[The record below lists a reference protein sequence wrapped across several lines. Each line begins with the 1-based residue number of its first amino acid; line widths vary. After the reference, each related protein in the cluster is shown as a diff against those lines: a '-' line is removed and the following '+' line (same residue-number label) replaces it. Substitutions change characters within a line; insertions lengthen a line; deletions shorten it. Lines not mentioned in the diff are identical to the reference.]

1 MLQSEIPIWRSL
13 LYVPANNEKFWSKAH
28 QRRADAIVLDLEDS
42 VPQKEKDQARK
53 NLENSIPHVAQN
65 GADVLVRINRPLQM
79 TVEDIAACVAAGAN
93 GLMIAKTQ
101 SADHVRLLSEYVRE
115 CELRSSRTANCV
127 QFYLQIETASALMQA
142 DDIARSDPRVVGL
155 AIGSEDLAMD
165 VEVVPSEDFLLYPK
179 SHAILAAISANV
191 IPYGLVGT
199 VADYKDLE
207 HVRRLAQKSKRLG
220 AKGATC
226 VHPSVVPILNEV
238 FTPSAEEISHAE
250 KVVAANEAAEAQGLG
265 AFELDGKMIDVPI
278 VDRARKLLAFA
289 RKLATQTNTEL

>member
-1 MLQSEIPIWRSL
+1 MPPSEPPVWRSL

-28 QRRADAIVLDLEDS
+28 LRNADAIVLDLEDS
-42 VPQKEKDQARK
+42 VPLKEKDQARLILNK
-53 NLENSIPHVAQN
+53 SIPHVSQN
-65 GADVLVRINRPLQM
+65 GADVLIRINRPLQM
-79 TVEDIAACVAAGAN
+79 TVEDISASVAAGAN

-115 CELRSSRTANCV
+115 CELQSNRPPNSV
-127 QFYLQIETASALMQA
+127 QFYLQIETASALMDV

-165 VEVVPSEDFLLYPK
+165 VEVVPSEEFLLYPK
-179 SHAILAAISANV
+179 SHAILAAIAANV
-191 IPYGLVGT
+191 TPYGLVGT

-207 HVRRLAQKSKRLG
+207 HVRQLAQKSKSLG
-220 AKGATC
+220 TKGATC
-226 VHPSVVPILNEV
+226 IHPSVVPILNDV

-250 KVVAANEAAEAQGLG
+250 RIISANDAAEAKGLG

-278 VDRARKLLAFA
+278 VDRARKLLS
-289 RKLATQTNTEL
+289 LAHKFGVAGKN